1 MLKALIVY
9 VHLLATA
16 FALVEL
22 LKFDFQMLRKLNQ
35 PLSIAARKQL
45 RRVRVTISLALA
57 VLWVTGIGLVVSSAL
72 VAPDSTWAN
81 EKLWMKVITV
91 LLLTLNGIL
100 VHRVASRWLAPG
112 LVVSEMPPLQQQL
125 LLVMGTV
132 STVSW
137 LFAAFLGIARTW
149 DNTARIEELLALYGT
164 LLIGAIVVLNV
175 LLAARPARNASKNA
189 VEVETRH
196 PS

>member
-22 LKFDFQMLRKLNQ
+22 LKFDFQILRKLNQ
-35 PLSIAARKQL
+35 PLSLAARKQL

-72 VAPDSTWAN
+72 VAPDSTLAN
-81 EKLWMKVITV
+81 EKLWMKVIVV

-100 VHRVASRWLAPG
+100 VHRVASRWLTPG
-112 LVVSEMPPLQQQL
+112 LVVSDMPPLQQQL

-149 DNTARIEELLALYGT
+149 DNTARIEELLALYGA
-164 LLIGAIVVLNV
+164 LLIAAIVVLNV

-189 VEVETRH
+189 VEAETRN